1 MTRTNS
7 PLNVSTRAAALCIA
21 AFAGFA
27 SSATPAAAECNP
39 LTLLFGGCQQARV
52 APALPAY
59 EPLALAPQ
67 SSSRKAA
74 LPRAHARK
82 PLADAA
88 HRHAARKPAEAA
100 KSDEAR
106 KPFVQRPDAPVGSIA
121 RFAADPTLR
130 AGDIVVTTEG
140 FRVYRNNRFT
150 AIAQDGGALAQLER
164 ASMRPKTATVT
175 EAVQPSGEKSGLVA
189 LRRAI
194 RVASSQ

>member
-1 MTRTNS
+1 MTRT
-7 PLNVSTRAAALCIA
+7 TFRAAAFPTALCA
-21 AFAGFA
+21 AALVGLVA
-27 SSATPAAAECNP
+27 SATPASAQDCNP
-39 LTLLFGGCQQARV
+39 LTILFGGCQQARV

-59 EPLALAPQ
+59 EPLNVSPQ
-67 SSSRKAA
+67 TSGRLKAA
-74 LPRAHARK
+74 PARK
-82 PLADAA
+82 TAADAA
-88 HRHAARKPAEAA
+88 HRQTAHKSLAATRQG
-100 KSDEAR
+100 EAR
-106 KPFVQRPDAPVGSIA
+106 RSMVQRPAVEAPVGALA

-164 ASMRPKTATVT
+164 ASLRPRSADISEIVT
-175 EAVQPSGEKSGLVA
+175 PSGEKSGLVA